1 MVLYDEKKINNSFMP
16 IHIQEIQEEKQEDSD
31 SKGNINED
39 SCAFRFYESI
49 TPESMINRNSI
60 EIEE

>member
-1 MVLYDEKKINNSFMP
+1 MP